1 MTRKQPQ
8 EISLILF
15 DLKKEH
21 NLEVMEKTDLIVR
34 IHKFYFFSLSFER
47 KDVSCLESSLM
58 SFPLPI
64 SHGYCPVVL
73 ELKAFP
79 CGSAVKTLPAMQE
92 SQETQVQPLSH

>member
-34 IHKFYFFSLSFER
+34 IHKFYFFFLSFER
-47 KDVSCLESSLM
+47 KDVNCLESSLM

-64 SHGYCPVVL
+64 SPGYCPVVL
-73 ELKAFP
+73 ELKVFP

-92 SQETQVQPLSH
+92 TQEMQVQPLSH